1 MKTFFKAAVLIM
13 CLFLFTEGYSL
24 TGEDALRN
32 FQGRMNNIGTMSG
45 QISWVYT
52 SGTMY
57 TGSFKYMA
65 PGRIYVKFSTPSGR
79 VLVTNG
85 KKLWVY
91 DSQSNICGV
100 QDLGRGGSGGIAG
113 LVEGY
118 LPLLSA
124 QGSGGYTI
132 KLKSNERQYNEIT
145 LVLDGSYMLKKA
157 VMQSRGGGEGLSI
170 SLSNVRTGE
179 NMTVGTFDFNVPSN
193 AQLVKNPLDVK

>member
-1 MKTFFKAAVLIM
+1 MKTFLKAVVLIL
-13 CLFLFTEGYSL
+13 CLFVFTEGYSL
-24 TGEDALRN
+24 NGDEALRK
-32 FQGRMNNIGTMSG
+32 FQDRMYGVGTMSG

-57 TGSFKYMA
+57 SGSFKYMA
-65 PGRIYVKFSTPSGR
+65 PGRIYVKFTTPTGR

-100 QDLGRGGSGGIAG
+100 QDLGRGGSGGIAS
-113 LVEGY
+113 LVQGY

-145 LVLDGSYMLKKA
+145 LVLDGNFMMKKA

-170 SLSNVRTGE
+170 TLSNVRTGE
-179 NMTVGTFDFNVPSN
+179 GMTAGTFDFNVPSN